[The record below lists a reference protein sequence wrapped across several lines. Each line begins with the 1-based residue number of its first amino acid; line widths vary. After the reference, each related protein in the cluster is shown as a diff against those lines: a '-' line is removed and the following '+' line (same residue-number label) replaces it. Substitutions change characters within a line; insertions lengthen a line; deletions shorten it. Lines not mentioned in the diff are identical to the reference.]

1 MSWCILAIAM
11 QPLVTVVIRT
21 YNRQSYLKEALQSA
35 LDQTYENLE
44 IVVVDV
50 GSTDDTP
57 NLLRSFG
64 NDIRHYRYH
73 NRNHLA
79 AMNFAVEK
87 ADGEYLLLLDDDDKL
102 FSHTAEKT
110 VAVVRDNPEI
120 SIITGRWRW
129 VLDGENEVL
138 LKETP
143 PIGCKNMFAR
153 LLNGNCV
160 ASCGVLVKKQAI
172 LAVGGYDESLT
183 SCIDWDMWLRLAHQG
198 YRFYCL
204 DEFLGIVRMHTRN
217 VQRDWIKIVK
227 GRVEIMEKMNRLLPG
242 REERALY
249 GMGKRLCDE
258 HLEMGVALKESG
270 RTLGALK
277 EFFLAIRYRS
287 GHLFWLPP
295 LVVCSIALNR
305 KNFRKLHR
313 YLLRKEIAMDKMLSY
328 FLTQDS

>member
-1 MSWCILAIAM
+1 M

-44 IVVVDV
+44 VVVVDV

-129 VLDGENEVL
+129 LLDAENEVL

-143 PIGCKNMFAR
+143 PIDCKNMFAR
-153 LLNGNCV
+153 LLRGNCV

-183 SCIDWDMWLRLAHQG
+183 SCIDWDMWLRLALQG

-249 GMGKRLCDE
+249 GMGKRLCYE

-295 LVVCSIALNR
+295 LVVCTIALNR
-305 KNFRKLHR
+305 KNFRKLRR
-313 YLLRKEIAMDKMLSY
+313 YLLRKEIARDKMLSY

>member
-44 IVVVDV
+44 VVVVDV

-143 PIGCKNMFAR
+143 PIDCKNMFAR

-217 VQRDWIKIVK
+217 VQQDWIKIVK

-305 KNFRKLHR
+305 KNFRKLRR
-313 YLLRKEIAMDKMLSY
+313 YLLRKEIARDKMLSY
-328 FLTQDS
+328 FLTRDS